1 MTATTPDYTL
11 AELCIVAC
19 AEAWRNDG
27 EVLATGIGLVPR
39 LAAGLA
45 KLTFNQDLMMTDAES
60 VLVAEPV
67 PVGPRGNY
75 QVKVEGWMPYLRT
88 FDLLWH
94 GLRHA
99 LVGPVQVDR
108 FGQMN
113 ISAVGDH
120 AKPKAS
126 LLGVRGFPGNTLN
139 HPNSLFIPN
148 HGPRVFV
155 AGEVDVVCSI
165 GYNPARWP
173 GGVKPADLDLRLCV
187 TDLAVLD
194 FGGPDHAMRVVSL
207 HPGVTLEQV
216 QAATGFPL
224 HVEGTPP
231 VTPAPTAEQLEV
243 IRTRLDPHNLR
254 ATVFKGNPGGVRQA
268 A

>member
-1 MTATTPDYTL
+1 MTATAPDYTL

-94 GLRHA
+94 GRRHA

-113 ISAVGDH
+113 ISAVGEH

-165 GYNPARWP
+165 GYNPARWREARGP
-173 GGVKPADLDLRLCV
+173 RPASVRHRPRGARLRRSGPRPAGGVLAPRRHAGAGAGCHGLPVVCGRHAPGNARTDGRTAGNHSHPA
-187 TDLAVLD
+187 
-194 FGGPDHAMRVVSL
+194 GPA
-207 HPGVTLEQV
+207 
-216 QAATGFPL
+216 
-224 HVEGTPP
+224 
-231 VTPAPTAEQLEV
+231 
-243 IRTRLDPHNLR
+243 
-254 ATVFKGNPGGVRQA
+254 
-268 A
+268 